1 MDFFLIGAYLSGVDV
16 DDLFTWYQNHPLGS
30 SFASYLSSS
39 PPFFLCGLPMYLI
52 PCWIRLA
59 TLVALVSNF
68 FFGALFGSVKVL
80 LAEINCATTSFSE
93 EAASAKLSS
102 RRANYSCSSEE

>member
-68 FFGALFGSVKVL
+68 FFGALFGSVKIL
-80 LAEINCATTSFSE
+80 LAEINFSVTFLSQE
-93 EAASAKLSS
+93 SAITNLSS
-102 RRANYSCSSEE
+102 T